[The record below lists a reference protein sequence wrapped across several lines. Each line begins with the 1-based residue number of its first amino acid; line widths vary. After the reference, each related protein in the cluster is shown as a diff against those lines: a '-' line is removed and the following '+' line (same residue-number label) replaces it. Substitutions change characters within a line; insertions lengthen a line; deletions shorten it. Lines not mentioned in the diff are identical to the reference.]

1 MTLYER
7 NAFNF
12 YIKGTRKASG
22 YRVILLDVS
31 EIRDELES
39 IYTYVQSDEM
49 GQLAAFAIGKVK
61 ET

>member
-12 YIKGTRKASG
+12 YIKGTKKANG
-22 YRVILLDVS
+22 YRVILLDVP
-31 EIRDELES
+31 EIRDEVES

-49 GQLAAFAIGKVK
+49 GRLAVFAIGKVK
-61 ET
+61 QT